1 MKLKVQKIMHLVF
14 QTAKTL
20 SKNTKRIFPEMKLR
34 GLVPNSHIHV
44 LVSDSYI
51 LTIGLPIL
59 LQENRWIDRGNL

>member
-1 MKLKVQKIMHLVF
+1 MKLKVKKIMHLVF

-20 SKNTKRIFPEMKLR
+20 SKNTKHIFPEMKLR
-34 GLVPNSHIHV
+34 GLVPNSYIQV

-59 LQENRWIDRGNL
+59 LQENRWIDRGNI